1 MSGDFEV
8 SFYSVI
14 RGFHV
19 YKAIWT
25 PTIGEELSTDREHG
39 NPADQYAVAVQKSGT
54 TVGHIPREISK
65 TTWHFIGHDGEISCR
80 VTGRRQRSILLEG
93 GLEIPCIY
101 TFKGKKKLVDKLT
114 TILEE
119 MKFKVAQDN
128 VQQA

>member
-1 MSGDFEV
+1 MPGDFEV
-8 SFYSVI
+8 SFCSVI

-19 YKAIWT
+19 YQAIWT

-39 NPADQYAVAVQKSGT
+39 NPADPFAVAVQKSGT

-65 TTWHFIGHDGEISCR
+65 TSWHFIGHDGEISCR

-119 MKFKVAQDN
+119 MKFKLAQDN
-128 VQQA
+128 VQ

>member
-39 NPADQYAVAVQKSGT
+39 NPADQYAVVHVVCSNYKR
-54 TVGHIPREISK
+54 HI
-65 TTWHFIGHDGEISCR
+65 
-80 VTGRRQRSILLEG
+80 L
-93 GLEIPCIY
+93 
-101 TFKGKKKLVDKLT
+101 
-114 TILEE
+114 
-119 MKFKVAQDN
+119 KF
-128 VQQA
+128 